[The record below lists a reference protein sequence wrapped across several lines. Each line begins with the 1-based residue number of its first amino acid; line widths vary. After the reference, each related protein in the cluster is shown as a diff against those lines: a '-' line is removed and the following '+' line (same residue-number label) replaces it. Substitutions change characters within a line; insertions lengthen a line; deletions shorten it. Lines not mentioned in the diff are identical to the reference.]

1 MRRYFLSRYFCMG
14 SVVLLLGIALGRGSK
29 VRIENLAEP
38 TNATDVTDDSDPPRQ
53 PKFNCLPKD
62 VTQDDVVEYR
72 RGRKDVTVQ
81 GKLMEMKARCEKGK
95 LVDARSKEI
104 RFFRTSCWG
113 NPPADYQEIR
123 KQENEDL
130 EKLKRR
136 YTVIVFGCDPMIQ

>member
-1 MRRYFLSRYFCMG
+1 MRRYFQSRNFCLGSMMVLVLGVTLGNGGGEARLPHLS
-14 SVVLLLGIALGRGSK
+14 
-29 VRIENLAEP
+29 EP
-38 TNATDVTDDSDPPRQ
+38 TDDSDAARQ
-53 PKFNCLPKD
+53 PKFDCLPKD

-72 RGRKDVTVQ
+72 RGNKDVTVQ
-81 GKLMEMKARCEKGK
+81 GKLVGMKARCEKGK
-95 LVDARSKEI
+95 LVDARRKEI